1 MNRPGEGVIQ
11 KVGAP
16 DGGGEPRVEEGP
28 PSLIQA
34 IAGDMKRGLLL
45 LGLALG
51 GVAVTAAFLGALV
64 AASLLASIVLVSLT
78 LYAFLSL
85 WPEEETRT
93 PPPSELPGGSQPR
106 PRAAVAGV
114 RVDGPPRVRVV
125 MALREMASKQDSFRI
140 SREGAQRFAKTI
152 RYILRSAR
160 E

>member
-1 MNRPGEGVIQ
+1 MNRPEEGVIQ
-11 KVGAP
+11 KVRAP
-16 DGGGEPRVEEGP
+16 DGGGGPRVEEGP

-93 PPPSELPGGSQPR
+93 PPPELPGGSQPR
-106 PRAAVAGV
+106 PRAAVAAV

-125 MALREMASKQDSFRI
+125 MALREMARKQDSFRI
-140 SREGAQRFAKTI
+140 SQEGAQRFAKTI